1 MGGGS
6 IRIECV
12 GEIDDT
18 DAVEGSSA
26 RANEHN
32 LETVRLPAALKRERK
47 QIYVGELNAALSRMV
62 FGGS

>member
-1 MGGGS
+1 MNHFNSFGGS

-18 DAVEGSSA
+18 DMVEGSA
-26 RANEHN
+26 VRANQHN

-47 QIYVGELNAALSRMV
+47 ETYIGDQY
-62 FGGS
+62 

>member
-18 DAVEGSSA
+18 DEVVEGSSA

-47 QIYVGELNAALSRMV
+47 QIYVGEYSV
-62 FGGS
+62 S